1 MSERE
6 KMVAGQIYNPADP
19 ELSALS
25 RQAKHRAYLLNQTDP
40 SDEGLY
46 LRRLKELLP
55 GLGEGSYLAPGVQV
69 DYGIHVKTGKN
80 FYMNYGAVL
89 LDVCPIEI
97 GDDVMCG
104 VGVHIVTPLHP
115 LLSEERITHRFPD
128 GDHDLEYAK
137 PIKIGNNVWFGAGST
152 ILAGVTIGDNSI
164 IGAGSLVSRSIPA
177 NVIAVGVP
185 CRVLRPIAE
194 EDKHRYPFYQ
204 GK

>member
-25 RQAKHRAYLLNQTDP
+25 RQAKHRAYLLSQTDP

-46 LRRLKELLP
+46 MRRLKELLP

-115 LLSEERITHRFPD
+115 LLSEERIIHRFPD

-137 PIKIGNNVWFGAGST
+137 PIKIGSNVW
-152 ILAGVTIGDNSI
+152 LASDVTVCGGVSIGDNS
-164 IGAGSLVSRSIPA
+164 
-177 NVIAVGVP
+177 VIAAGAVVTKDIPSGVLAGGVP
-185 CRVLRPIAE
+185 CKVIRPLNENDRLGI
-194 EDKHRYPFYQ
+194 Y
-204 GK
+204 GKK

>member
-25 RQAKHRAYLLNQTDP
+25 RQAKRRAYLLNQTDP

-137 PIKIGNNVWFGAGST
+137 PIKIGSNVW
-152 ILAGVTIGDNSI
+152 LASDVTVCGGVSIGDNS
-164 IGAGSLVSRSIPA
+164 
-177 NVIAVGVP
+177 VIAAGAVVTKDIPSGVLAGGVP
-185 CRVLRPIAE
+185 CKVIRPLNENDRLGI
-194 EDKHRYPFYQ
+194 Y
-204 GK
+204 GKK

>member
-115 LLSEERITHRFPD
+115 LLSEERVTHHFPD

-137 PIKIGNNVWFGAGST
+137 PIKIGSNVW
-152 ILAGVTIGDNSI
+152 LASDVTVCGGVSIGDNS
-164 IGAGSLVSRSIPA
+164 
-177 NVIAVGVP
+177 VIAAGAVVTKDIPSGVLAGGVP
-185 CRVLRPIAE
+185 CKVIRPLNE
-194 EDKHRYPFYQ
+194 NDRLGVY
-204 GK
+204 GKK

>member
-25 RQAKHRAYLLNQTDP
+25 RQAKHRAYMLNQTDP

-46 LRRLKELLP
+46 MRRLKELLP

-115 LLSEERITHRFPD
+115 LLAEERVTHHFPD

-137 PIKIGNNVWFGAGST
+137 PIKIGSNVW
-152 ILAGVTIGDNSI
+152 LASDVTVCGGVSIGDNS
-164 IGAGSLVSRSIPA
+164 
-177 NVIAVGVP
+177 VIAAGAVVTKDIPSGVLAGGVP
-185 CRVLRPIAE
+185 CKAIRPLNE
-194 EDKHRYPFYQ
+194 NDRLGVY
-204 GK
+204 GKK

>member
-137 PIKIGNNVWFGAGST
+137 PIKIGSNVW
-152 ILAGVTIGDNSI
+152 LASDVTVCGGVSIGDNS
-164 IGAGSLVSRSIPA
+164 
-177 NVIAVGVP
+177 VIAAGAVVTKDIPSDVLAGGVP
-185 CRVLRPIAE
+185 CKVIRPLNENDRLGI
-194 EDKHRYPFYQ
+194 Y
-204 GK
+204 GKK